1 MEHTAA
7 PETPSPLFVRFARM
21 LIVGVLAVFLFYL
34 KLVGAILKLGM
45 RLIRNAPAGG
55 GGTHPSARP

>member
-7 PETPSPLFVRFARM
+7 PQNPSPLFLRFARM

-34 KLVGAILKLGM
+34 KVLGAILKMGM
-45 RLIRNAPAGG
+45 RLIRKAPADG
-55 GGTHPSARP
+55 R